1 MPQGRGERKAGKTG
15 GRQARQKEGKTEGRG
30 EEGQLPRGKVQ
41 RRWDRW
47 RTRPSR
53 EGILQKTS
61 VQ

>member
-1 MPQGRGERKAGKTG
+1 MPQGRGERKAGKTEG
-15 GRQARQKEGKTEGRG
+15 GGG
-30 EEGQLPRGKVQ
+30 EGQLPRGKVQ

-47 RTRPSR
+47 RTRPGR